1 MTFVITFISSH
12 QAMQANKKFIKSKHK
27 CEIIPTP
34 REISSE
40 CGFSLQGET
49 ENIQEIVNFCQKSDL
64 AYEIIYIKSG
74 VKYEKS

>member
-1 MTFVITFISSH
+1 MIFVITFISSH

-40 CGFSLQGET
+40 CGFSLQGESD
-49 ENIQEIVNFCQKSDL
+49 NLQEIVDFCQKSGL
-64 AYEIIYIKSG
+64 VYEAIYIKSG